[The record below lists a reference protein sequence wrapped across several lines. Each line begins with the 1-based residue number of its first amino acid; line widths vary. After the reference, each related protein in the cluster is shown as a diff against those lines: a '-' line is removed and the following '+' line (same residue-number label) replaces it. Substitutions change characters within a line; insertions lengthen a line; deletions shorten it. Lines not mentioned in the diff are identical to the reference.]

1 MNPERITASALL
13 SAARNNVG
21 LFSKLITELDA
32 NPEAEEKVVFELLA
46 IAEKCLRSRSDPQD
60 ALLWAVRCRNSV
72 SPARIPAYLSELESI
87 VVRYLE
93 NLLQEVSDPR
103 DESLLL
109 PLAMAMGG
117 IRELDR
123 HRFTTLLEIL
133 RKQEPNSDRR
143 REFLEKTI
151 KFIPG
156 ASRES

>member
-1 MNPERITASALL
+1 M
-13 SAARNNVG
+13 G